1 MKIKPSILY
10 ASFVLMVIFV
20 ISPTTATAQQYFSV
34 ITGNVGAPYANIQV
48 VDTKSGTSSD
58 EKGDFYLKIPK
69 IERQIGLLFSC
80 IGYHDTLI
88 SFVPQQDTIKILFKM
103 RETAYMLDAATI
115 TAEKITYYYS
125 KPNFVM
131 FDFEIL
137 DDNFFILQTKLG
149 IKKDYR
155 VLVTDL
161 FYEPIDTIFLP
172 KHIEP
177 ERIILDCMNN
187 CQIVG
192 HDSVYQLVKVDN
204 NYAIS
209 FPSEKNYYETI
220 MSNILFATDKYLYLK
235 EITANGY
242 LSLFYRINFESKEM
256 ETLFVNDE
264 TQKIAEIQAERIWHH
279 NYKQNVPF
287 YHGPDDDVWEL
298 TVKKISFLR
307 KKDSHLAKTADTLY
321 YFDHID
327 NKIQVYDENLKLL
340 HISSITYPEKESFWR
355 HTIYQDR
362 VWGEFYTIF
371 GTTLNEIDV
380 KTGKTTPK
388 INANNF
394 FSKKMIIYKGNLY
407 SLTKKRDYSNSE
419 ISCIEKTKLD

>member
-115 TAEKITYYYS
+115 TAEKITYFYS

-192 HDSVYQLVKVDN
+192 QDSVYQIVKVDN
-204 NYAIS
+204 NYTIS
-209 FPSEKNYYETI
+209 FPSERNYYNAV
-220 MSNILFATDKYLYLK
+220 MNGILFASDKYLYLNK
-235 EITANGY
+235 LSIEGY
-242 LSLFYRINFESKEM
+242 VSEFYRINLETKQKEPM
-256 ETLFVNDE
+256 FYNNDLK
-264 TQKIAEIQAERIWHH
+264 TYSEIQREVRWYSKNRLIVD
-279 NYKQNVPF
+279 NI
-287 YHGPDDDVWEL
+287 YHGPSEEEWE
-298 TVKKISFLR
+298 TFIKNAWYHT
-307 KKDSHLAKTADTLY
+307 KDSYLAKVADTLY
-321 YFDHID
+321 YFDHL
-327 NKIQVYDENLKLL
+327 NKKIGAYDEAMNLL
-340 HISSITYPEKESFWR
+340 HSCDIIYPEKQNYWR

-362 VWGEFYTIF
+362 IFGRFYTIF
-371 GTTLNEIDV
+371 GTTLN
-380 KTGKTTPK
+380 
-388 INANNF
+388 
-394 FSKKMIIYKGNLY
+394 
-407 SLTKKRDYSNSE
+407 
-419 ISCIEKTKLD
+419 